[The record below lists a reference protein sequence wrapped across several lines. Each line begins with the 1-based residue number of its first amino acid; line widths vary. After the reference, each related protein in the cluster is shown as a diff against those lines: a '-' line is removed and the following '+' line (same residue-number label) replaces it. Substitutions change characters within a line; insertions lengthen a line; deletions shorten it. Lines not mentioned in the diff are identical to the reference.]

1 MSVWETI
8 GSARAKRRQRL
19 SRSHPAPDLPR
30 TQSRP
35 DDDAQEELDQDEVEG
50 GVISSE
56 DDSQASEH
64 SADERVPPSQKQ
76 NLSEGELSD
85 SETESEASTSQRQ
98 QSQQHDPNARPPR
111 EIARAIEF
119 PELLDW
125 LSSRTSFSTGP
136 PAKARKPPV
145 VRMQSQDEPETAP
158 QPFVALSVSPAIV
171 AFAAK
176 KVDEF
181 AASPGTAVVG
191 TMPSVPR
198 GNLKAYQFT
207 TDDITLAPLSYPEV
221 RLPWMP
227 QVNARS
233 RAWVQDRDLV
243 VFEQIGRETTA
254 LLSYLDAFLAGISV
268 SLDATPGADPF
279 AMRSIS
285 MAGNIL
291 AELTAKASTLTQYAV
306 VHRRDLFLNGCR
318 LSPEHISALRL
329 APFLPSTTLFEQPL
343 LKRITDEHL
352 EQTKNEALTRVIRQ
366 AAPAPAKQHS
376 VKKPL
381 TSPKSAQKRSTTST
395 SQGSVEKKA
404 KYVAP
409 PATPVH
415 STSTPR
421 VSKKHR

>member
-1 MSVWETI
+1 M
-8 GSARAKRRQRL
+8 
-19 SRSHPAPDLPR
+19 
-30 TQSRP
+30 
-35 DDDAQEELDQDEVEG
+35 
-50 GVISSE
+50 
-56 DDSQASEH
+56 
-64 SADERVPPSQKQ
+64 
-76 NLSEGELSD
+76 
-85 SETESEASTSQRQ
+85 
-98 QSQQHDPNARPPR
+98 
-111 EIARAIEF
+111 
-119 PELLDW
+119 
-125 LSSRTSFSTGP
+125 
-136 PAKARKPPV
+136 
-145 VRMQSQDEPETAP
+145 
-158 QPFVALSVSPAIV
+158 
-171 AFAAK
+171 
-176 KVDEF
+176 
-181 AASPGTAVVG
+181 
-191 TMPSVPR
+191 
-198 GNLKAYQFT
+198 
-207 TDDITLAPLSYPEV
+207 
-221 RLPWMP
+221 
-227 QVNARS
+227 
-233 RAWVQDRDLV
+233 QDRDLV

-329 APFLPSTTLFEQPL
+329 APFMPSTTLFEQPL